1 MLELNQGAF
10 PTLVSV
16 RVVGNEH
23 LERCLEID
31 EERAAMKGSGSVKQ
45 QLSKH
50 EPCGVSTAQVL
61 TLQGITG
68 LL

>member
-1 MLELNQGAF
+1 M
-10 PTLVSV
+10 
-16 RVVGNEH
+16 
-23 LERCLEID
+23 ERCLEID

-45 QLSKH
+45 QLSKQ